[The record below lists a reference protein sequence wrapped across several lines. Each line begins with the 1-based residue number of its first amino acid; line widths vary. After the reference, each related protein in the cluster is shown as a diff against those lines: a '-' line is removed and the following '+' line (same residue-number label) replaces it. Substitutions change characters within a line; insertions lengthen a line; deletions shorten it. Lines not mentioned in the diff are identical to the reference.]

1 MKKKGRIRIRTCNQR
16 IRMRIREAQK
26 HADPD
31 PDADPDADADPEHW
45 FQYLFSR
52 MLVESTV
59 LLLIFVNNIRVTP

>member
-1 MKKKGRIRIRTCNQR
+1 
-16 IRMRIREAQK
+16 MRIREAQK

-31 PDADPDADADPEHW
+31 PDADADPDPDADADPEHW

-59 LLLIFVNNIRVTP
+59 LLLIFC